1 MESQVGLG
9 DPSAVPSEDSCSISN
24 MTTMSMWEL
33 WKAREEPV
41 AIIEVKD
48 LRLSARVG
56 ADAWGWDWDIDNCP
70 TQPILV
76 SMSLSLRQ
84 PFKTASEKDD
94 LTDDTIHYG
103 RLRSGIIEAVK
114 NYNSSD
120 PKFNSPMHFCPGIII
135 MYIAEYFSQIAKLTT
150 GKHINWSS
158 YKLMLPKSCLL
169 GAGMSLTVET
179 LYNEPS
185 PKNKVGAWGA
195 SCVLRVHDLTVPT
208 IIGMLD
214 KERLVKQNVVANVEI
229 DRYQSVGD
237 LHWDVQN
244 MITKTIEESSFQTLE
259 ALAEE
264 IGKRVTRYLIIP
276 NIIARV
282 QAQNIKGKKKWEKFS
297 DDYKMVPWKKT
308 EVMDL
313 CSVIKIKL
321 EKPSIYID
329 TAPSVKMT
337 MDIRPLPNSPYFALW
352 KGYKKLSMPGRPLDC
367 SLREWITKND
377 PENMGDGNSTMLDLA
392 QRMEDF
398 QANLAESRRFTNEV
412 TSRPSSS
419 KSMPED
425 SKDEESGL
433 ENLDRK
439 MFSFTAGLSKDKKI
453 TDEINHQ
460 S

>member
-9 DPSAVPSEDSCSISN
+9 DPSAAPSEDSCSVSN

-33 WKAREEPV
+33 WKSREEPV

-48 LRLSARVG
+48 LQLSARVG
-56 ADAWGWDWDIDNCP
+56 ADAWGWDWDIENCP

-120 PKFNSPMHFCPGIII
+120 PKFDSPMHFCPGIVI
-135 MYIAEYFSQIAKLTT
+135 MHIAEYFSQIAKLTT

-158 YKLMLPKSCLL
+158 YKIMLPKSCLL

-179 LYNEPS
+179 LYNEPTS
-185 PKNKVGAWGA
+185 KNKVGAWGA

-214 KERLVKQNVVANVEI
+214 KERLAKQNVVANVEI
-229 DRYQSVGD
+229 DRYQSIGD
-237 LHWDVQN
+237 LHWDVQK

-264 IGKRVTRYLIIP
+264 IGKRVTRYILIP
-276 NIIARV
+276 NIIAKL
-282 QAQNIKGKKKWEKFS
+282 QSQSTKGKKK
-297 DDYKMVPWKKT
+297 VG
-308 EVMDL
+308 EV
-313 CSVIKIKL
+313 
-321 EKPSIYID
+321 
-329 TAPSVKMT
+329 
-337 MDIRPLPNSPYFALW
+337 
-352 KGYKKLSMPGRPLDC
+352 
-367 SLREWITKND
+367 
-377 PENMGDGNSTMLDLA
+377 
-392 QRMEDF
+392 QR
-398 QANLAESRRFTNEV
+398 
-412 TSRPSSS
+412 
-419 KSMPED
+419 
-425 SKDEESGL
+425 
-433 ENLDRK
+433 
-439 MFSFTAGLSKDKKI
+439 
-453 TDEINHQ
+453 
-460 S
+460 